1 VTTDLLLFAV
11 LLAIAALSALAGS
24 LVAHARLRR
33 ALRLGDAPFDG
44 SVVAIP
50 IPIAGADLSR
60 GGGLRRRRAHLRH
73 EYDLMIG
80 RTFFH

>member
-1 VTTDLLLFAV
+1 MTTDLLLFVV
-11 LLAIAALSALAGS
+11 LLAISAMSTLAGL
-24 LVAHARLRR
+24 LVARARLRR
-33 ALRLGDAPFDG
+33 ALLLAEAPFDG
-44 SVVAIP
+44 SAIALP
-50 IPIAGADLSR
+50 ASAEPVR